1 MLEHHLNIAEL
12 RADSQHHCPCTG
24 AILLS
29 YLAQP
34 SRTFNFHM
42 AASQPAF
49 DCKLARD
56 PKQELPSSAFPKV
69 LTHKVSSKMKWL
81 SLYKFWNNLLCSD
94 YNFRIASQHHRAAEL
109 GFQCLFGGFWSPA
122 LFSLIFLILHPL
134 YLVVFT
140 LEHMLNKYFTYFLD
154 AIISALFSL
163 FHFLANVYNL
173 MYHHP
178 TLLKHINSN

>member
-12 RADSQHHCPCTG
+12 PADSQHHCPCTG

-49 DCKLARD
+49 DCKPARD

-94 YNFRIASQHHRAAEL
+94 YNQNSLTAPQSSRARIPMPVWRILEPSFILLDIPHLTSPVSSGFYLRTHAEQIFYLLLGCHHL
-109 GFQCLFGGFWSPA
+109 GSV
-122 LFSLIFLILHPL
+122 FS
-134 YLVVFT
+134 
-140 LEHMLNKYFTYFLD
+140 
-154 AIISALFSL
+154 ISLSS
-163 FHFLANVYNL
+163 
-173 MYHHP
+173 
-178 TLLKHINSN
+178 KCI